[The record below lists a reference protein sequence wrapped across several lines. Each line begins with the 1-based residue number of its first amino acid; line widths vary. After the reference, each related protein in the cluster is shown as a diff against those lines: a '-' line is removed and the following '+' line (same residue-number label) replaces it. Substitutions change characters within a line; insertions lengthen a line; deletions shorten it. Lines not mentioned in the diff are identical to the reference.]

1 MVPGPR
7 PFWASKDPRPKQA
20 RQVERCQAK
29 PSTDREGDSRP
40 KQARPEEDGS
50 RPKQAHSMAGHF
62 GQSQRRSRPLRG
74 PYPGQNVNS
83 KRGASRVPGQKQSQG
98 QADFPNFPTNPDNAL
113 LLFKQGNT
121 EFQAR
126 NNGPKARRW
135 RQWPLF
141 THCALALLRRC
152 PACVRRIVLSRARG
166 PEYPGHLDISSET
179 PTPQTG
185 AYY

>member
-1 MVPGPR
+1 MSPGQNRHSPMPDRAMV
-7 PFWASKDPRPKQA
+7 
-20 RQVERCQAK
+20 
-29 PSTDREGDSRP
+29 T
-40 KQARPEEDGS
+40 
-50 RPKQAHSMAGHF
+50 GHF
-62 GQSQRRSRPLRG
+62 GQPKIPGQSRPGKWNAVR
-74 PYPGQNVNS
+74 PKRARTEKAIPGQNRHTLAATGKATS
-83 KRGASRVPGQKQSQG
+83 GALPRPKCEQQARCFEGRRPKSESRPGR
-98 QADFPNFPTNPDNAL
+98 FPNFPTKPDNAL
-113 LLFKQGNT
+113 LLFNQGNT